1 MKHFGGYTLNID
13 KKKMD
18 AAWVDRDSNP
28 QAMIELV
35 GYFHQMAEY
44 FARRF
49 GINSYY
55 RDDYISESLDQAQRA
70 LKNFNLG
77 KSSTYSY
84 FYKVMSNSFRYS
96 LRRDGRKRDKMPSMC
111 SYDELAN
118 MASGKAYD
126 DGYQLADPSSLDED
140 DTNQV
145 MFNGQQYD
153 RNDLIALVKE
163 GKSLARKVNKLSSK
177 AAQTRFINKIENG
190 LLKECVLGI
199 ITKKEERATKKEQK
213 NED

>member
-1 MKHFGGYTLNID
+1 MKHYGGYTLNID

-18 AAWVDRDSNP
+18 QAWVNRDKDP
-28 QAMIELV
+28 RAMYELI
-35 GYFHQMAEY
+35 GYFQEMAEY
-44 FARRF
+44 FARKF
-49 GINSYY
+49 GINYYY

-70 LKNFNLG
+70 LTNFNLN
-77 KSSTYSY
+77 KSTTYSY

-96 LRRDGRKRDKMPSMC
+96 LRRDGRKRDKMPNMC

-126 DGYQLADPSSLDED
+126 DGYHLADPESLEED

-145 MFNGQQYD
+145 MFQGKQFD
-153 RNDLIALVKE
+153 KEDLIALVKE
-163 GKSLARKVNKLSSK
+163 GKSLARKVNKMSSSEAK
-177 AAQTRFINKIENG
+177 EHFINKIESK

-199 ITKKEERATKKEQK
+199 ISKKEARDAKKE
-213 NED
+213 